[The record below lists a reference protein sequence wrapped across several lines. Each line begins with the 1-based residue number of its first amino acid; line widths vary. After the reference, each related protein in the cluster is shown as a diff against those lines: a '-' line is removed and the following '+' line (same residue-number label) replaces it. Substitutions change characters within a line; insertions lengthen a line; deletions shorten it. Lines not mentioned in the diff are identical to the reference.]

1 MTEPVSATDRVPV
14 VGYFTMEY
22 PRATDTFIQ
31 REVAS
36 LRRLGVDVRS
46 YSARRPG
53 DEHMVGEEQRT
64 ERAGTGYLLP
74 ASPAAVAA
82 AQAAALRRS
91 PGAWRRAATLARDT
105 ARAGTK
111 GHLYQGFYFAEA
123 ALLAERLVADGVG
136 HLHAHFGD
144 VATSVAM
151 IAAELAGIPYS
162 FTLHGPGVFFDA
174 NVWRLDA
181 KIEHAAFVSCISWF
195 CRSQAELLSTPE
207 AAAKLKIVHCGVDP
221 DRYARP
227 EAGDAGSIRLTF
239 VARLANVKGLG
250 VLLDALALLDRRD
263 VTLAVVGDGPDRE
276 RWEQQTAR
284 LGLGDQVTF
293 LGFRSQS
300 EVAEQLG
307 VTDVFVLPSF
317 AEGVPV
323 TLMEPGAAGIPVI
336 ATNVGGVTE
345 LVIDGETGLVVPP
358 GDAAALADAV
368 ARLADDPALRRRLG
382 DAAARKVRADFDSLT
397 EAGRLAGLFAGRL
410 DGPVRP
416 PVWS

>member
-1 MTEPVSATDRVPV
+1 MSHAPTPV

-31 REVAS
+31 REVAA
-36 LRRLGVDVRS
+36 LRRLGVDVRT
-46 YSARRPG
+46 YAARRPG
-53 DEHMVGEEQRT
+53 DEHMVGDEQRT
-64 ERAGTGYLLP
+64 ERDGTGYLLP
-74 ASPAAVAA
+74 AGPGAVAA
-82 AQAAALRRS
+82 AQAAACKRS
-91 PGAWRRAATLARDT
+91 PAAWRRAAALARST

-151 IAAELAGIPYS
+151 LAAELAEIPYS

-181 KIEHAAFVSCISWF
+181 KIANAAFVSCISWF
-195 CRSQAELLSTPE
+195 CRSQAELLSSPE
-207 AAAKLKIVHCGVDP
+207 AAPKLKIVHCGVDP
-221 DRYARP
+221 DRYERVERADGGP
-227 EAGDAGSIRLTF
+227 VRLTF

-250 VLLDALALLDRRD
+250 VLLDALASLDRD
-263 VTLAVVGDGPDRE
+263 DITLSVVGDGPDRA
-276 RWEQQTAR
+276 RWEAQTTR
-284 LGLGDQVTF
+284 LGLGDRVEF

-300 EVAEQLG
+300 EVAAQLAE
-307 VTDVFVLPSF
+307 TDVFVLPSF

-323 TLMEPGAAGIPVI
+323 TLMEPGAAGLPVI

-345 LVIDGETGLVVPP
+345 LVVDGETGLVVPP
-358 GDAAALADAV
+358 GDAGALAAAV
-368 ARLADDPALRRRLG
+368 ARLADDPDLRRRLG
-382 DAAARKVRADFDSLT
+382 DAASARVRADFDSLT
-397 EAGRLAGLFAGRL
+397 EARRLVGLFRGDI

-416 PVWS
+416 QVCG